1 MTSNTANG
9 FGTVD
14 YILYSTVASM
24 FNGKMIEGNLKLLSR
39 LNLLSGAKVKTVGI
53 IIPDLS
59 GIQCTNKCP
68 IFKFLGLKFLFD
80 PKIGLVRNLNG
91 QSMPDR

>member
-14 YILYSTVASM
+14 YILYSTVTSM

-39 LNLLSGAKVKTVGI
+39 LNLLSGAKVITVWI
-53 IIPDLS
+53 RIPNLS
-59 GIQCTNKCP
+59 SILSTNKYP
-68 IFKFLGLKFLFD
+68 IDEFLGFKCLSELQWGS
-80 PKIGLVRNLNG
+80 IH
-91 QSMPDR
+91 